1 MTDTNEKAAVYVDLK
16 DLIPWDKNPR
26 INAAA
31 VQKVE
36 TSIRRF
42 GFAAPIVARKQD
54 SMIIA
59 GHTRWKA
66 LHNITEY
73 MTGDKK
79 VPVRFMD
86 ISKEEAEKL
95 ALADNKLNEIALWD
109 DDGLKDI
116 LADMDTETALDLGW
130 DENELKNLFL
140 DKEFGINDPNEEWVD
155 MPEFEGEDISAY
167 KKLIVNFENEED
179 YQKFADLIDQKLTD
193 KTKSI
198 YFPEYEYPDIKNVR
212 Y

>member
-1 MTDTNEKAAVYVDLK
+1 MTNTNEKAAVYVDMK

-42 GFAAPIVARKQD
+42 GFAAPIVARKED
-54 SMIIA
+54 CMIIA

-95 ALADNKLNEIALWD
+95 ALADNKLNE
-109 DDGLKDI
+109 
-116 LADMDTETALDLGW
+116 LADWNDR
-130 DENELKNLFL
+130 EL
-140 DKEFGINDPNEEWVD
+140 
-155 MPEFEGEDISAY
+155 
-167 KKLIVNFENEED
+167 
-179 YQKFADLIDQKLTD
+179 
-193 KTKSI
+193 TKS
-198 YFPEYEYPDIKNVR
+198 
-212 Y
+212 